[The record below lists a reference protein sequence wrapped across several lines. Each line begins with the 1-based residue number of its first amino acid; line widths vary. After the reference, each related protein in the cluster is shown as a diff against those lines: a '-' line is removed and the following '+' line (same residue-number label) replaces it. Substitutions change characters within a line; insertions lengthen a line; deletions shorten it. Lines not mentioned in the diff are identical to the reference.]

1 MHTEL
6 IASLRR
12 SDDRQ
17 RAEMDASSETD
28 TLVEAALLEVDGSS
42 LLPTDG
48 SHMEASM
55 AEARPLA
62 LTQAEMVVLF
72 DWLARSSDQGS
83 PVTDLHEAEQR
94 VLWDLE
100 AALEG
105 ALTAPFSDDYA
116 TLLDA
121 ARREVLGQRAR

>member
-1 MHTEL
+1 
-6 IASLRR
+6 
-12 SDDRQ
+12 
-17 RAEMDASSETD
+17 
-28 TLVEAALLEVDGSS
+28 
-42 LLPTDG
+42 
-48 SHMEASM
+48 M

-62 LTQAEMVVLF
+62 LTQAEMLVLF

-105 ALTAPFSDDYA
+105 ALTAPFKDDYG

-121 ARREVLGQRAR
+121 ARREVLGQRTGHTDDQPAPGRPET